1 MARIVQLLQR
11 LQCRPVVS
19 SLCVHDFQEPV
30 YTIRYQIWCWW
41 CPGHSCDG
49 HRPDGWIRCFQPN
62 FWCVPSPAEFPEI
75 PVLNQLTAVVNY
87 VTSNLLR
94 SPVSGL
100 LGLAWGTLAA
110 SKAEPFWQS
119 LAETNVFTEPVMAVH
134 LTRYERHL
142 SNVIPA

>member
-1 MARIVQLLQR
+1 MVLVVPRALLR
-11 LQCRPVVS
+11 RTPSRWLDSVFPAKLLVR
-19 SLCVHDFQEPV
+19 
-30 YTIRYQIWCWW
+30 
-41 CPGHSCDG
+41 
-49 HRPDGWIRCFQPN
+49 
-62 FWCVPSPAEFPEI
+62 PSPTEFPEI
-75 PVLNQLTAVVNY
+75 PDLTQLTAVVNY